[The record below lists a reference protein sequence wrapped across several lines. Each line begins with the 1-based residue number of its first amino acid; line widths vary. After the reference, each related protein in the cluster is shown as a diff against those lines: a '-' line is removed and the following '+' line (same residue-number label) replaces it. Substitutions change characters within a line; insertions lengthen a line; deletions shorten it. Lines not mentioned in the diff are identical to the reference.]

1 MNDRVKVEV
10 QDGVADVRLVRTD
23 KMNALDNAMFEALIQ
38 TGERLKGE
46 AGIRAV
52 VLSGEGR
59 AFCAGL
65 DMGNFQAM
73 ASGERQGGKG
83 TAGPLL
89 TPKRTPGGSNR
100 AQHAVM
106 VWREIPVPVIA
117 AVHGVA
123 FGGGFQLALAPD
135 MRFVAHDT
143 KMSVMEIKWGLV
155 PDMAGM
161 VLMRGLVRDDVARD
175 LTFSGRI
182 FTGEEAL
189 AMGLATRVSEHPLA
203 EALAFARDVA
213 GRNPHAI
220 RAAKRLLNLAAEGD
234 QREILL
240 EESREQAAL
249 IGSPNQVE
257 AVTAN
262 LQKRAPNFAEAEVE
276 TPAPV
281 PFGAE

>member
-1 MNDRVKVEV
+1 MNDRVKVEI

-46 AGIRAV
+46 QGLRAV

-73 ASGERQGGKG
+73 ASGEREGGKG

-175 LTFSGRI
+175 LTYSGRI

-203 EALAFARDVA
+203 EALAYAKDVA

-220 RAAKRLLNLAAEGD
+220 RAAKRLLNLATQGD
-234 QREILL
+234 QHEILL

-257 AVTAN
+257 AVMAN
-262 LQKRAPNFAEAEVE
+262 MQKRAPNFTEAEVE

-281 PFGAE
+281 PFGAG

>member
-1 MNDRVKVEV
+1 MNDRVKVEI

-46 AGIRAV
+46 QGLRAV

-73 ASGERQGGKG
+73 ASGEREGGKG

-175 LTFSGRI
+175 LTYSGRI

-203 EALAFARDVA
+203 EALAYAKDVA

-220 RAAKRLLNLAAEGD
+220 RAAKRLLNLAAQGD
-234 QREILL
+234 QHEILL

-257 AVTAN
+257 AVMAN
-262 LQKRAPNFAEAEVE
+262 MQKRAPNFTEAEVE

-281 PFGAE
+281 PFGAR

>member
-1 MNDRVKVEV
+1 MNDRVKVEI

-46 AGIRAV
+46 QGLRAV

-65 DMGNFQAM
+65 DMGNFQVM
-73 ASGERQGGKG
+73 ASGEREGGKG

-175 LTFSGRI
+175 LTYSGRI

-203 EALAFARDVA
+203 EALAYAKDVA

-220 RAAKRLLNLAAEGD
+220 RAAKRLLNLAAQGD
-234 QREILL
+234 QHEILL

-257 AVTAN
+257 AVMAN
-262 LQKRAPNFAEAEVE
+262 MQKRAPNFTEAEVE

-281 PFGAE
+281 PFGAR